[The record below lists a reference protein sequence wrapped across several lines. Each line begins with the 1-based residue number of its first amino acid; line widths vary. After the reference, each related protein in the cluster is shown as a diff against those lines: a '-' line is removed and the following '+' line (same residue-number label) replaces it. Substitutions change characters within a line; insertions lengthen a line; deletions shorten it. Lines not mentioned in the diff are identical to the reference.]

1 MNIYHILPSSVAVIV
16 LVKINSKICRHS
28 FVIFQAL
35 PLNIHYRK
43 DQTIFDFQK
52 LFTANI

>member
-1 MNIYHILPSSVAVIV
+1 MLPSSVALID
-16 LVKINSKICRHS
+16 LVKINNKICRYS
-28 FVIFQAL
+28 FVIFQGL

-52 LFTANI
+52 LFSANI